1 MGLIRTLLAIAVVL
15 NHIPPY
21 DGIHLIHGPL
31 AVEAFFVISG
41 FYMALVLSE
50 RYDGQVGRFYWAR
63 ALRIFPMY
71 WAVLALAWYL
81 NGPPLGKYFAQLDF
95 IDSAKVVGAS
105 LLLYGHEL
113 FQFTQIYDGKLAW
126 DLSRAGAVQTGHL
139 MLIPPAWSLGI
150 ELTFYALVPFL
161 VRLRSGW
168 LVGICVASLAL
179 RQSQAYLSLWGP
191 WTSFGTPFVLCFF
204 ILGML
209 SYRLGKKT
217 GSIPRSASLT
227 LLAATLLELFLGP
240 FLGRWA
246 GWLLFGTM
254 IVALPHI
261 FEVTKRSKIDDAI
274 GQLSYPIYLCHL
286 LVIQFAAGSSPVN
299 AILGSAVGAA
309 VLVLLFSPIERLR
322 SRRGAIPITPD
333 LIRWFSS
340 LRGKAPSV
348 ASQPRAST
356 ISNKALRVEQRIL
369 RAGQVDHA
377 GQRAVRPPDPVHP
390 RPLGVGNNAGVE
402 RPWRRF

>member
-41 FYMALVLSE
+41 FYMAFVLSE
-50 RYDGQVGRFYWAR
+50 RYDGQVGSFYWAR

-71 WAVLALAWYL
+71 WALLALAWYL
-81 NGPPLGKYFAQLDF
+81 NGPPLGEHFARLDF
-95 IDSAKVVGAS
+95 IDLAKVV
-105 LLLYGHEL
+105 
-113 FQFTQIYDGKLAW
+113 
-126 DLSRAGAVQTGHL
+126 V
-139 MLIPPAWSLGI
+139 
-150 ELTFYALVPFL
+150 L

-179 RQSQAYLSLWGP
+179 RQSQAYLSLWGA

-217 GSIPRSASLT
+217 GSIPRSTSLA
-227 LLAATLLELFLGP
+227 LLAATLVELFLGP

-286 LVIQFAAGSSPVN
+286 LVI
-299 AILGSAVGAA
+299 
-309 VLVLLFSPIERLR
+309 
-322 SRRGAIPITPD
+322 
-333 LIRWFSS
+333 
-340 LRGKAPSV
+340 
-348 ASQPRAST
+348 
-356 ISNKALRVEQRIL
+356 
-369 RAGQVDHA
+369 
-377 GQRAVRPPDPVHP
+377 
-390 RPLGVGNNAGVE
+390 
-402 RPWRRF
+402 